1 MADTSESTEGI
12 TTATK
17 TSLAK
22 IPPDKQTTKRTFAQ
36 DSWHSK
42 PRRGVKIDA
51 ILGSALEALRAN
63 RMRSFLT
70 MLGVII
76 GVSAVIAVVSLT
88 QGVNQSV
95 TQRFASLGTNVIT
108 ISPGAASTNGARSAA
123 GTEQTLTMADA
134 QAVAQVD
141 HVVEMTPILT
151 TSGQVVYGSQNW
163 NTTVRGVY
171 PGYQTI
177 QSWQIDEGSWFSEQD
192 EQSSTPV
199 AVLGQTVVQNLFT
212 TTGID
217 PIGETILI
225 NNQAFHVVGTLQS
238 KGTQGFANVDD
249 AIFVPFSAANERL
262 KPSPVYVDQ
271 IQVQVD
277 NVNNV
282 TQVEQNITT
291 LLRTR
296 HHLSGSAPS
305 TSGQQF
311 GSGNPLRGLGGG
323 GGGGNAGGGRGFGG
337 GNGGGGFG
345 GGNGGGGGFGGGNGG
360 GGNGGGGR
368 GSGSGSN
375 GGATTPGNSSLRGA
389 PQANDFQVFSGNQ
402 LVQTAQ
408 QNTAE
413 LAILLIGIAAVSL
426 SIGGIGIMN
435 IMLVSVAE
443 RTREIGIR
451 MAIGARQRDIRN
463 QFLLEALMLSVI
475 GGIIG
480 IIVGLL
486 GGYGLT
492 QGLGFP
498 FVFSI
503 AAIALAFGV
512 SAAVGISFGLYP
524 AVRAAKLDPI
534 VALRTE

>member
-1 MADTSESTEGI
+1 MADTSKPSARA
-12 TTATK
+12 ATVSK

-22 IPPDKQTTKRTFAQ
+22 IPPAKPVPKKTFGQ
-36 DSWHSK
+36 NSWHTK
-42 PRRGVKIDA
+42 PRRGVKLDA
-51 ILGSALEALRAN
+51 ILGSALEALQAN

-88 QGVNQSV
+88 EGVNQSV
-95 TQRFASLGTNVIT
+95 SARFASLGTNVIT
-108 ISPGAASTNGARSAA
+108 VSPGAASTNGARSAA
-123 GTEQTLTMADA
+123 GTEQTLTLADA

-141 HVVEMTPILT
+141 HVAEMTPILT
-151 TSGQVVYGSQNW
+151 TSGQIVYGSQNW

-171 PGYQTI
+171 PSYQTI
-177 QSWQIDEGSWFSEQD
+177 QSWVIDEGSWFTDQD
-192 EQSSTPV
+192 EQTSAPV
-199 AVLGQTVVQNLFT
+199 AVLGQTVIQNLFT
-212 TTGID
+212 TTGTD

-225 NNQAFHVVGTLQS
+225 NNQAFKVVGTLQA

-277 NVNNV
+277 DVNNV
-282 TQVEQNITT
+282 ALVEQNITT

-296 HHLSGSAPS
+296 HHITGPATSS
-305 TSGQQF
+305 SGQQL
-311 GSGNPLRGLGGG
+311 GGGNPLRGLGGG
-323 GGGGNAGGGRGFGG
+323 GRGFGG
-337 GNGGGGFG
+337 GGTGGGGFG
-345 GGNGGGGGFGGGNGG
+345 GGGNTTGGQQTGGA
-360 GGNGGGGR
+360 R
-368 GSGSGSN
+368 TSGSGSAL
-375 GGATTPGNSSLRGA
+375 GRTSQSS
-389 PQANDFQVFSGNQ
+389 DFQVFSGNQ

-480 IIVGLL
+480 IVVGLL
-486 GGYGLT
+486 GGYALT

-503 AAIALAFGV
+503 IAVAIAFSV
-512 SAAVGISFGLYP
+512 SAIVGISFGLYP

>member
-1 MADTSESTEGI
+1 MADTSKPSAR
-12 TTATK
+12 TAPVSN

-22 IPPDKQTTKRTFAQ
+22 ISPVKPTPKRAFTQ
-36 DSWHSK
+36 DSWYSK

-51 ILGSALEALRAN
+51 ILGSALEVFQAN

-95 TQRFASLGTNVIT
+95 SARFASLGTNVIT
-108 ISPGAASTNGARSAA
+108 ISPGAASTNGARGAA
-123 GTEQTLTMADA
+123 GTEQTLTLSDA

-141 HVVEMTPILT
+141 HVVEMTPVLT

-163 NTTVRGVY
+163 NTSVRGVY
-171 PGYQTI
+171 PSYQTI
-177 QSWQIDEGSWFSEQD
+177 QSWQIAEGLWFSDQD
-192 EQSSTPV
+192 EQTSAPV
-199 AVLGQTVVQNLFT
+199 AVLGQTVVQSLFST
-212 TTGID
+212 IGTD

-225 NNQAFHVVGTLQS
+225 NNQAFHVVDTLQS

-249 AIFVPFSAANERL
+249 AIFVPFSAASERL

-277 NVNNV
+277 DVNNIA
-282 TQVEQNITT
+282 QVEQNITT
-291 LLRTR
+291 LLRTH
-296 HHLSGSAPS
+296 HHLTGSAPS
-305 TSGQQF
+305 SQGQQF
-311 GSGNPLRGLGGG
+311 GGSNPLRGLGGG
-323 GGGGNAGGGRGFGG
+323 GGGFGNGNPARGP
-337 GNGGGGFG
+337 GGGGFG
-345 GGNGGGGGFGGGNGG
+345 GGGNPNGGQ
-360 GGNGGGGR
+360 R
-368 GSGSGSN
+368 T
-375 GGATTPGNSSLRGA
+375 GGATTPSNSSSLREA
-389 PQANDFQVFSGNQ
+389 SQANDFQVFSGNQ

-480 IIVGLL
+480 IVVGLL
-486 GGYGLT
+486 GGFALT

-498 FVFSI
+498 FVFSVV
-503 AAIALAFGV
+503 AIALAFSV
-512 SAAVGISFGLYP
+512 SAAVGSSFGLYP

>member
-1 MADTSESTEGI
+1 MADTSEPSARTVPVSN
-12 TTATK
+12 

-22 IPPDKQTTKRTFAQ
+22 ISPVKQTPKRTFAQ

-51 ILGSALEALRAN
+51 ILGSALEALQAN

-95 TQRFASLGTNVIT
+95 SARFASLGTDVIT

-123 GTEQTLTMADA
+123 GTEQTLTISDA

-141 HVVEMTPILT
+141 HVVEMTPLLR

-163 NTTVRGVY
+163 NTSVSGVY
-171 PGYQTI
+171 PSYQTI
-177 QSWQIDEGSWFSEQD
+177 QSWQIAEGSWFSNQD
-192 EQSSTPV
+192 EQTSAPV
-199 AVLGQTVVQNLFT
+199 AVLGQTVVQNLFA
-212 TTGID
+212 TTGTD

-225 NNQAFHVVGTLQS
+225 NNQTFHVVGTLQA
-238 KGTQGFANVDD
+238 KGTQGFGNVDD

-271 IQVQVD
+271 IQAQVD
-277 NVNNV
+277 DVNNV
-282 TQVEQNITT
+282 ALVEQNITT

-296 HHLSGSAPS
+296 HHLTGSASSS
-305 TSGQQF
+305 TGQQF
-311 GSGNPLRGLGGG
+311 GGANPLRGLGGG
-323 GGGGNAGGGRGFGG
+323 GGGFGNGNPARGP
-337 GNGGGGFG
+337 GGGGFG
-345 GGNGGGGGFGGGNGG
+345 GGGNPNGGQRTGG
-360 GGNGGGGR
+360 GGNPNGGQR
-368 GSGSGSN
+368 T
-375 GGATTPGNSSLRGA
+375 GGATTPSNSSSSRGA
-389 PQANDFQVFSGNQ
+389 SQASDFQVFSGNQ

-451 MAIGARQRDIRN
+451 MAIGARQRDVRN

-480 IIVGLL
+480 ILVGLV
-486 GGYGLT
+486 GGYALT

-498 FVFSI
+498 FVFSVV
-503 AAIALAFGV
+503 AIAVAFSV
-512 SAAVGISFGLYP
+512 SAVVGICFGLYP

>member
-1 MADTSESTEGI
+1 MAEASQLSASKAPVTINSVGKVPTVQQ
-12 TTATK
+12 A
-17 TSLAK
+17 
-22 IPPDKQTTKRTFAQ
+22 PKRAFAQ
-36 DSWHSK
+36 NSWHSK

-51 ILGSALEALRAN
+51 ILSSALEALQAN

-95 TQRFASLGTNVIT
+95 SQRFSSLGTNVIT
-108 ISPGAASTNGARSAA
+108 ISPGAASTNGARGGA
-123 GTEQTLTMADA
+123 GTEQTLTMSDA
-134 QAVAQVD
+134 QAVAQLD
-141 HVVEMTPILT
+141 HVVAMTPILT

-163 NTTVRGVY
+163 NTGIRGVY
-171 PGYQTI
+171 PNYQTI
-177 QSWQIDEGSWFSEQD
+177 QSWQIAEGSWFSNGD
-192 EQSSTPV
+192 EQVSAPV
-199 AVLGQTVVQNLFT
+199 AVLGQTVVQNLFSS
-212 TTGID
+212 TGTD
-217 PIGETILI
+217 PIGETVLI
-225 NNQAFHVVGTLQS
+225 NNQAFHVVGTLQA
-238 KGTQGFANVDD
+238 KGSQGFANVDD
-249 AIFVPFSAANERL
+249 VIFVPFGAVNERL

-277 NVNNV
+277 DVNNV
-282 TQVEQNITT
+282 AQVQQNITT

-296 HHLSGSAPS
+296 HHLRGSAPS
-305 TSGQQF
+305 STGQQF
-311 GSGNPLRGLGGG
+311 GGGNVLGGL
-323 GGGGNAGGGRGFGG
+323 
-337 GNGGGGFG
+337 
-345 GGNGGGGGFGGGNGG
+345 GG
-360 GGNGGGGR
+360 GGNGGRGGGNGGR
-368 GSGSGSN
+368 GGGNTN
-375 GGATTPGNSSLRGA
+375 GGQQTGGSTTPGSNSSLRGV
-389 PQANDFQVFSGNQ
+389 PQANNFQVFSGNQ

-426 SIGGIGIMN
+426 SVGGIGIMN

-443 RTREIGIR
+443 CTREIGVR

-480 IIVGLL
+480 IVVGLL
-486 GGYGLT
+486 GGFGLT
-492 QGLGFP
+492 TSLGFP

-503 AAIALAFGV
+503 IAVVLAFGV
-512 SAAVGISFGLYP
+512 SAVVGISFGLYP

-534 VALRTE
+534 VALRME